1 VSAAGPPGALL
12 VEARGVTASY
22 GASPA
27 LRGLDASVPAGE
39 VVAVLGENGSGKST
53 LLKVLAR
60 VLPRSGG
67 VLLFSGRPL
76 ESMARRETAQR
87 IAYVPQSVDLVFPI
101 RSLDLVLQGR
111 APYARGFSADRPEDL
126 RVAEESMEACDV
138 AHLADRDAAALSGGE
153 RRRVFLARALAQQA
167 ECWLLDE
174 PTAGLDPRHRMDFL
188 QTLRRVHAERGTTVL
203 LVTHEIAVAADLAS
217 RVLLLRH
224 GRATAEGPSAE
235 VLAPAVLRE
244 AFGVEFARSPQ
255 LTAIPSEAGKPGAR
269 T

>member
-1 VSAAGPPGALL
+1 VSGSGSSGTLL

-67 VLLFSGRPL
+67 MLLFAGRPL
-76 ESMARRETAQR
+76 ESMARRESARR

-111 APYARGFSADRPEDL
+111 APWARGFSADGPEDL
-126 RVAEESMEACDV
+126 RIALDSMRACDV
-138 AHLADRDAAALSGGE
+138 EHLAERDASALSGGE

-174 PTAGLDPRHRMDFL
+174 PTAGLDPRHRLDFL
-188 QTLRRVHAERGTTVL
+188 QTLRRVHRERATTVL
-203 LVTHEIAVAADLAS
+203 LVTHEIAVAADFAS
-217 RVLLLRH
+217 RVLLLRD
-224 GRATAEGPSAE
+224 GRAIAEGASGE
-235 VLAPAVLRE
+235 VLTPDVLRE
-244 AFGVEFARSPQ
+244 AFGIAFARTSQ
-255 LTAIPSEAGKPGAR
+255 LAAIDPSLPEPGVPA
-269 T
+269 